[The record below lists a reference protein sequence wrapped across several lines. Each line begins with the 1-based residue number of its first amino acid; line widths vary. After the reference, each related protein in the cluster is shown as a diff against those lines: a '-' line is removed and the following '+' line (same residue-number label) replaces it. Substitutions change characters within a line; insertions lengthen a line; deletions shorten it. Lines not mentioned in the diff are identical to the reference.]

1 MIRLFLMIILIL
13 FLNSCNKQT
22 IYSGKILNP
31 ENISNINYKNKDN
44 LILKMGLP
52 SFTDPIEN
60 KFFYFSEKKYKKNAF
75 NKKLEYSYIF
85 VFEFDE
91 SNKIISSKVYDL
103 SKNINLEL
111 VKDETS
117 NEIVQRGLIESIFGG
132 VGPQQTLGTTP

>member
-1 MIRLFLMIILIL
+1 MIILIL

>member
-52 SFTDPIEN
+52 SFIDPIEN

-75 NKKLEYSYIF
+75 SKKLEYSYIF